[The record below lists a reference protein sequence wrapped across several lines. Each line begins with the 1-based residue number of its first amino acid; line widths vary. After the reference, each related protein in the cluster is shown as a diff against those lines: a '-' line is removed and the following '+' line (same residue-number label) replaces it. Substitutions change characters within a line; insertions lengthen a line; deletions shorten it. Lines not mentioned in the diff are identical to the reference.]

1 MQLHGEAVQVGDI
14 MENVESSA
22 SAAEPT
28 NGRLHTVVMHVMVDG
43 Q

>member
-1 MQLHGEAVQVGDI
+1 MKRHGDAVQDGAI
-14 MENVESSA
+14 MENAESSA
-22 SAAEPT
+22 NAAEPT